1 MIIFTF
7 LVTLLNIMWQ
17 HLMCL
22 VVMTDNIIKNL
33 ITNQLNIRFN
43 RIHIVKL
50 LKVLNRNAV

>member
-1 MIIFTF
+1 
-7 LVTLLNIMWQ
+7 
-17 HLMCL
+17 MCL